1 MQRCVG
7 VYLYMYV
14 CVSLRDEVAG
24 VTKSQDLEKLI
35 IFFFFLVF
43 FFVIVDGLHP
53 AKDYGYQL
61 RKI

>member
-7 VYLYMYV
+7 VYVYV
-14 CVSLRDEVAG
+14 YVSLRDEVAG
-24 VTKSQDLEKLI
+24 DKISRSGEVDNI
-35 IFFFFLVF
+35 FFFLVF

-53 AKDYGYQL
+53 VKDYGYQL

>member
-7 VYLYMYV
+7 VYVYV
-14 CVSLRDEVAG
+14 YVSLRDEVAG
-24 VTKSQDLEKLI
+24 VTKSQDLEKSI
-35 IFFFFLVF
+35 IFFFLVF

-53 AKDYGYQL
+53 VKDYGYQL